1 MPVLSSG
8 SKELRTPRV
17 KIETVRQGGLNRG
30 RCSLT
35 GDAHLRPAASP
46 EGHDH
51 DCGRGA
57 IRILNWVRLCKWA
70 ASDDWCVMND
80 DASSGTSTGLYRATV
95 LGDADAGEIMTL
107 QRAAYVTEAQAHN
120 DLHLPPLTQ
129 GLDELRA
136 ELGGSNVV
144 ALGVREEGRLIAAV
158 RLRRIGS
165 TVELGRLTVAPDRQG
180 KGIGSFLL
188 GEAEKAFPEAR
199 EMQLFTGERS
209 SANIRLYER
218 SGYVETGR
226 TPVGDYSIV
235 HLAKMF
241 PHARA
246 ASRS

>member
-17 KIETVRQGGLNRG
+17 KIETVRQGGLR
-30 RCSLT
+30 
-35 GDAHLRPAASP
+35 
-46 EGHDH
+46 HDH

-70 ASDDWCVMND
+70 ASEDWCVMND

-165 TVELGRLTVAPDRQG
+165 TVELGRLTV
-180 KGIGSFLL
+180 L

-235 HLAKMF
+235 HLAKML

>member
-1 MPVLSSG
+1 
-8 SKELRTPRV
+8 
-17 KIETVRQGGLNRG
+17 
-30 RCSLT
+30 
-35 GDAHLRPAASP
+35 
-46 EGHDH
+46 
-51 DCGRGA
+51 
-57 IRILNWVRLCKWA
+57 
-70 ASDDWCVMND
+70 MND

-218 SGYVETGR
+218 SQVISESN
-226 TPVGDYSIV
+226 V
-235 HLAKMF
+235 
-241 PHARA
+241 RA
-246 ASRS
+246 ADPNTNWDLELWFSIMETENVLNPVPGRPGQYSLFRTHHTVTLVAESLRGERMGRDE